1 MSTVR
6 VFAGNLPFSVTE
18 EQLKTMFSECGTVV
32 SATIITRGTR
42 SLGYGFVEMENQ
54 EAADK
59 AVSAMNKKEVDGR
72 TINVEISRPRS
83 DVPKARRGRG
93 AKKPDVERVASK
105 TTVFVANLPFSVD
118 DAALKAAFADVKAVN
133 ALVAVRPAGRSKG
146 FGFVLFANE
155 ADQQAAI
162 AAKNDT
168 EIEDRKIAVTRSEE
182 HTSELQSLE

>member
-1 MSTVR
+1 MGSFLSQDQFFHKTSQKVPMSTVR

-42 SLGYGFVEMENQ
+42 SLGYGFVEMENL

-83 DVPKARRGRG
+83 VVPKNPMLNVLHRKQR
-93 AKKPDVERVASK
+93 
-105 TTVFVANLPFSVD
+105 FLLPICRSV
-118 DAALKAAFADVKAVN
+118 LMT
-133 ALVAVRPAGRSKG
+133 L
-146 FGFVLFANE
+146 
-155 ADQQAAI
+155 
-162 AAKNDT
+162 
-168 EIEDRKIAVTRSEE
+168 
-182 HTSELQSLE
+182 H